1 MRIIIKLII
10 MMILGM
16 LIYFV
21 TIVPKLMS
29 WAWYGKWNLEPS
41 RHKFHEAIGEV
52 IFSIIEDEDI
62 KQ

>member
-1 MRIIIKLII
+1 
-10 MMILGM
+10 M